1 MLGETAGVRRPVR
14 PLGAFAMKEL
24 RVVKKQLGLPYY
36 SRSRSPSY
44 TATPGDLIAG
54 GRACGGALPS
64 IYGRNLLISDRQ
76 MGRSGS
82 CRGGILTPPHRGANA
97 EKSQWGAISK

>member
-24 RVVKKQLGLPYY
+24 RVVTKQLGLPYY

-44 TATPGDLIAG
+44 TATPGDLRSG
-54 GRACGGALPS
+54 GGAHGGKPS

-82 CRGGILTPPHRGANA
+82 SVGGY
-97 EKSQWGAISK
+97 